1 MDELDQA
8 LLRLRRSVERG
19 VHVKLN
25 RAAPLPSRVQS
36 ERSLESAIESSSREI
51 VPASSLRRTDSGL
64 WARLGEIALGR
75 FRR

>member
-8 LLRLRRSVERG
+8 LLKLRRSVERG

-25 RAAPLPSRVQS
+25 RAAPLPSRELP
-36 ERSLESAIESSSREI
+36 ERSPEFPDESSSRDI
-51 VPASSLRRTDSGL
+51 VPPSSPRRTDNGL
-64 WARLGEIALGR
+64 WARLSEIALGR